1 MCLRRWV
8 LSRWVSPNSPKAKGG
23 GPSCLPMFEDVAGNT
38 HGCYTVIAAQG
49 DFAKAGAAGLSV
61 QVSVE
66 QRASPNSLKTRGGGA
81 SCLPLCEDVAGNSD
95 GCYTLY
101 IGITAILSRLV
112 HPSTHRAMQWF
123 CHAGLWRQ

>member
-1 MCLRRWV
+1 MDATPLLLLRDIVLREERLMCLRRWV

-66 QRASPNSLKTRGGGA
+66 QRA
-81 SCLPLCEDVAGNSD
+81 
-95 GCYTLY
+95 
-101 IGITAILSRLV
+101 
-112 HPSTHRAMQWF
+112 
-123 CHAGLWRQ
+123 